1 MRLPETKNAKHLYAF
16 KKGFRLAYQ
25 GKALAQ
31 APSDIRLD
39 PAART
44 FFEQGW
50 EQAQGEIAARTEAA
64 LAPTPWRNR
73 IAWYVM
79 LVLGGGATALG
90 LIYNIQQEKAAAT
103 APAPTPATVA
113 ASVAIA
119 ETPASETADP
129 SVLKTQ
135 QARLHAPAAHPAT
148 PTSPVTPSA
157 PQNTAPSAPQET
169 PAEPLGLL
177 SNAQRQDLNASHE
190 EYLQAR
196 TAAVPEV
203 ALTDS
208 PIKIEQAA
216 LSSEIVNK
224 QPGEL
229 FSELVPK
236 PVRQLYFFTHI
247 QNAQGQTLYH
257 RWIYNDREMAL
268 IPLKIHSNLYRTWS
282 SKRLTSAW
290 QGVWRV
296 ELLDANHAVIY
307 RQHFTY
313 GSL

>member
-50 EQAQGEIAARTEAA
+50 EQAQGEIAARLEAA
-64 LAPTPWRNR
+64 QAPTPWRNR

-90 LIYNIQQEKAAAT
+90 LIHNIQQEKAAAMSAT
-103 APAPTPATVA
+103 ATPATVA
-113 ASVAIA
+113 PSAAIPQP
-119 ETPASETADP
+119 PASETADL
-129 SVLKTQ
+129 SALKTQ
-135 QARLHAPAAHPAT
+135 QAGLRPPAAIAVTSASPAML
-148 PTSPVTPSA
+148 SE
-157 PQNTAPSAPQET
+157 NTAPGAPQET
-169 PAEPLGLL
+169 SVEPLGLL
-177 SNAQRQDLNASHE
+177 SSAQREDLNASHE
-190 EYLQAR
+190 AYLHAR
-196 TAAVPEV
+196 AAVLPEE
-203 ALTDS
+203 ALIDS
-208 PIKIEQAA
+208 PIIIEQAA

-224 QPGEL
+224 QPGEQ
-229 FSELVPK
+229 FREHVPK

-247 QNAQGQTLYH
+247 KNAQGQTLYH

-290 QGVWRV
+290 QGAWRV

-313 GSL
+313 GRL